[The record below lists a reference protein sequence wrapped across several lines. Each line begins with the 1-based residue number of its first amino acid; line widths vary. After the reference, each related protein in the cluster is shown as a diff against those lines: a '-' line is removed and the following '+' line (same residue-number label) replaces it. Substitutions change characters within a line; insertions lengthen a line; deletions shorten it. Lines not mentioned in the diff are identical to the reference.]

1 MIQFIKE
8 SLKGFQKFNRKQW
21 LTILVFAIA
30 DFCSAIC
37 VSLQA
42 PFYPKEA
49 EKKGGK
55 NFFKMWRKQKF
66 SRFLEKNFP
75 RNYIFLSNYVANSNF
90 AINFTKQKISILA
103 EKMCFFDFLISAT
116 ATEYGL
122 VFGIF
127 ELTVFIVSPIIGK
140 NLSKYGAKRVF
151 NIGILT
157 TGTCCILFGLL
168 DKINNGK
175 VFIINHKFVSLN
187 HI

>member
-75 RNYIFLSNYVANSNF
+75 RNHIFLSNYLANSNF

-103 EKMCFFDFLISAT
+103 EKMCFFDFFISAT

>member
-49 EKKGGK
+49 EKKRGK

-66 SRFLEKNFP
+66 SRLIARFLEKKFP
-75 RNYIFLSNYVANSNF
+75 RNHIFLSNYLANSNF
-90 AINFTKQKISILA
+90 AINFTKQKISIWFQPQQPSTVLYL
-103 EKMCFFDFLISAT
+103 EFLNWQYSS
-116 ATEYGL
+116 L
-122 VFGIF
+122 V
-127 ELTVFIVSPIIGK
+127 
-140 NLSKYGAKRVF
+140 R
-151 NIGILT
+151 
-157 TGTCCILFGLL
+157 
-168 DKINNGK
+168 
-175 VFIINHKFVSLN
+175 
-187 HI
+187 